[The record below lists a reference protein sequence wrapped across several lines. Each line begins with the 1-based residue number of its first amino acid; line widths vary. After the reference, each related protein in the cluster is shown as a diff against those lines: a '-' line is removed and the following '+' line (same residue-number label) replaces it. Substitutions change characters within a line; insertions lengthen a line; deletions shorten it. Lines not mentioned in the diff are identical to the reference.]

1 MCRSLPPSKCGQSY
15 KCYKLKAKGI
25 IYAKERGFEHASEA
39 SGDNI
44 SLVNAGTI
52 QEGNTFYC
60 MSNIDD
66 VDLLLNLNKRP
77 DVY

>member
-1 MCRSLPPSKCGQSY
+1 MPSST
-15 KCYKLKAKGI
+15 LIDALL
-25 IYAKERGFEHASEA
+25 ASRP
-39 SGDNI
+39 DNV

-60 MSNIDD
+60 IPNIDD